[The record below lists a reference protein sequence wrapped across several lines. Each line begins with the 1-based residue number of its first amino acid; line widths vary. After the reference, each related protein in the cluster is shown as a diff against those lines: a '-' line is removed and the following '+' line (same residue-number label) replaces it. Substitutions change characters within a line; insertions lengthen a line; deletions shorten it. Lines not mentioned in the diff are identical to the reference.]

1 MSPSFSRFFYKR
13 LLARDFRVDEVVG
26 LCETRD
32 DLAQEM
38 RNLVGRV
45 LPWGCLLTPKAL
57 PASESAGQCEGGL

>member
-1 MSPSFSRFFYKR
+1 MRI
-13 LLARDFRVDEVVG
+13 LARDFRVDEVVG

-45 LPWGCLLTPKAL
+45 LPWGCLPTPKAL